1 MFYYKPLPKDDK
13 PIEEAL
19 QQKAEKYSEEG
30 FWMAYERLRK
40 EGKPWNH
47 KRVYRVYKN
56 LGLSLRRKV
65 KKRLPARVK
74 EPLEVPET
82 LNHTWSM
89 DFVTDVLDNKR
100 RFRAFTIIDDYNRSI
115 TVEDLRS
122 MLANND
128 YLKQRGIEITDAGS
142 VTDADLKSYIDNY
155 YDYDHR
161 EIY

>member
-1 MFYYKPLPKDDK
+1 MITPPVPIKYIEKTNIVIAKDDK

-19 QQKAEKYSEEG
+19 QQKAAKHSEEG

-74 EPLEVPET
+74 ETLEVPQT

-100 RFRAFTIIDDYNRSI
+100 RFRAFYHFR
-115 TVEDLRS
+115 
-122 MLANND
+122 
-128 YLKQRGIEITDAGS
+128 
-142 VTDADLKSYIDNY
+142 
-155 YDYDHR
+155 
-161 EIY
+161 